1 MKINKVITVT
11 LDSEDVEK
19 AIKDYIVKSDDSLK
33 NINVSATEIDG
44 TFKIA
49 ITQDAVDA
57 PAVKVDPFKED
68 TPENTEGSVEE
79 DLASEAAVSETEES
93 DTTTDYNPFG
103 L

>member
-33 NINVSATEIDG
+33 NINVSATEVDG

-49 ITQDAVDA
+49 ITQDAVDV
-57 PAVKVDPFKED
+57 PAVKVED
-68 TPENTEGSVEE
+68 TPESTEGSVEN
-79 DLASEAAVSETEES
+79 DLGSTEEET
-93 DTTTDYNPFG
+93 DTTSDDNPFG

>member
-33 NINVSATEIDG
+33 NINVSATEVDG
-44 TFKIA
+44 TFKIT
-49 ITQDAVDA
+49 ITQDAVDV
-57 PAVKVDPFKED
+57 PAVKVED
-68 TPENTEGSVEE
+68 ISESTEGSVEN
-79 DLASEAAVSETEES
+79 DLGSTEEET
-93 DTTTDYNPFG
+93 DTTTDDNPFG

>member
-33 NINVSATEIDG
+33 NINVSAAEVDG
-44 TFKIA
+44 TFKIT
-49 ITQDAVDA
+49 ITQDAVDV
-57 PAVKVDPFKED
+57 PAVKVED
-68 TPENTEGSVEE
+68 IPESTEGSVEN
-79 DLASEAAVSETEES
+79 DLGSAEEETDTAS
-93 DTTTDYNPFG
+93 DDNPFG

>member
-33 NINVSATEIDG
+33 NINVSATEVDG

-49 ITQDAVDA
+49 ITQDAVDV
-57 PAVKVDPFKED
+57 PAVKVEEPD
-68 TPENTEGSVEE
+68 TTVSDDDSVEK
-79 DLASEAAVSETEES
+79 DLGEPDTTES
-93 DTTTDYNPFG
+93 DSNDNPFG

>member
-33 NINVSATEIDG
+33 NINVSAAEVDG
-44 TFKIA
+44 TFKIT
-49 ITQDAVDA
+49 ITQDAVDV
-57 PAVKVDPFKED
+57 PAVKVKDI
-68 TPENTEGSVEE
+68 PESTEGSVEN
-79 DLASEAAVSETEES
+79 DLGSTEEEP
-93 DTTTDYNPFG
+93 DTTTDDNPFG

>member
-33 NINVSATEIDG
+33 NINVSATEVDG

-49 ITQDAVDA
+49 ITQDAVDV
-57 PAVKVDPFKED
+57 PAVKVEN
-68 TPENTEGSVEE
+68 TPESTEGSVEE
-79 DLASEAAVSETEES
+79 DLASEAAVSEAETDTAS
-93 DTTTDYNPFG
+93 DDNPFG

>member
-49 ITQDAVDA
+49 ITQDAVDV
-57 PAVKVDPFKED
+57 PAVKVEE
-68 TPENTEGSVEE
+68 PETTVSDDDSVEK
-79 DLASEAAVSETEES
+79 DLGSAEEETDTAS
-93 DTTTDYNPFG
+93 DDNPFG

>member
-49 ITQDAVDA
+49 ITQDAVDV
-57 PAVKVDPFKED
+57 PAVKVEE
-68 TPENTEGSVEE
+68 PETTVSDDDSVEK
-79 DLASEAAVSETEES
+79 DLGSTEEET

>member
-11 LDSEDVEK
+11 LDSEDVKK

-33 NINVSATEIDG
+33 NINVSATEVDG

-49 ITQDAVDA
+49 ITQDAVDV
-57 PAVKVDPFKED
+57 PAVKVED
-68 TPENTEGSVEE
+68 IPESTEGSVEN
-79 DLASEAAVSETEES
+79 DLGSTEEETDTAS
-93 DTTTDYNPFG
+93 DDNPFG

>member
-33 NINVSATEIDG
+33 NINVSAAEVDG
-44 TFKIA
+44 TFKIT
-49 ITQDAVDA
+49 ITQDAVDV
-57 PAVKVDPFKED
+57 PAVKVED
-68 TPENTEGSVEE
+68 IPESTEGSVEN
-79 DLASEAAVSETEES
+79 DLGSTEEES
-93 DTTTDYNPFG
+93 DTTTTTDDNPFG

>member
-33 NINVSATEIDG
+33 NINVSATEVDG

-49 ITQDAVDA
+49 ITQDAVDV
-57 PAVKVDPFKED
+57 PAVKVEE
-68 TPENTEGSVEE
+68 PETTVSDDDSVEK
-79 DLASEAAVSETEES
+79 DLGEPETEETDTAS
-93 DTTTDYNPFG
+93 DDNPFG

>member
-19 AIKDYIVKSDDSLK
+19 AIKDYIVKSDDSLSSIK
-33 NINVSATEIDG
+33 VSVTEVDG

-49 ITQDAVDA
+49 ITQDAVDV
-57 PAVKVDPFKED
+57 PAVKVED
-68 TPENTEGSVEE
+68 TPESTEGSVEE
-79 DLASEAAVSETEES
+79 DLASEAAVSEAEETDTVS
-93 DTTTDYNPFG
+93 DDNPFG

>member
-33 NINVSATEIDG
+33 NINVSAAEVDG
-44 TFKIA
+44 TFKIT
-49 ITQDAVDA
+49 ITQDAVDV
-57 PAVKVDPFKED
+57 PTVKVED
-68 TPENTEGSVEE
+68 IPESTEGSVEN
-79 DLASEAAVSETEES
+79 DLGSTEEETNTAS
-93 DTTTDYNPFG
+93 DDNPFG

>member
-19 AIKDYIVKSDDSLK
+19 AIKDYIVKSDDSLSSIK
-33 NINVSATEIDG
+33 VSVTEVDG

-49 ITQDAVDA
+49 IIQDAVDV
-57 PAVKVDPFKED
+57 PAVKVED
-68 TPENTEGSVEE
+68 TPESTEGSVEE

-93 DTTTDYNPFG
+93 DTTTDDNPFG

>member
-33 NINVSATEIDG
+33 NINVSAAEVDG
-44 TFKIA
+44 TFKIT
-49 ITQDAVDA
+49 ITQDAVDV
-57 PAVKVDPFKED
+57 PAVKVED
-68 TPENTEGSVEE
+68 IPESTEGSVEN
-79 DLASEAAVSETEES
+79 DLGSTEEET
-93 DTTTDYNPFG
+93 DTTTTDDNPFG

>member
-33 NINVSATEIDG
+33 NINVSAAEVDG
-44 TFKIA
+44 TFKIT
-49 ITQDAVDA
+49 ITQDAVDV
-57 PAVKVDPFKED
+57 PAVKVED
-68 TPENTEGSVEE
+68 IPESTEGSVEN
-79 DLASEAAVSETEES
+79 DLGSIEEETDTAS
-93 DTTTDYNPFG
+93 DDNPFG

>member
-33 NINVSATEIDG
+33 NINVSATEVDG

-49 ITQDAVDA
+49 ITQDAVDV
-57 PAVKVDPFKED
+57 PAVKVED
-68 TPENTEGSVEE
+68 ITESTEGSVEN
-79 DLASEAAVSETEES
+79 DLGSTEEETDTAS
-93 DTTTDYNPFG
+93 DDNPFG

>member
-33 NINVSATEIDG
+33 NINVSATEVDG

-49 ITQDAVDA
+49 ITQDAVDV
-57 PAVKVDPFKED
+57 PAVKVEE
-68 TPENTEGSVEE
+68 PETTVSDDDSVEK
-79 DLASEAAVSETEES
+79 DLGSTEEETDTAS
-93 DTTTDYNPFG
+93 DDNPFG

>member
-49 ITQDAVDA
+49 ITQDAVDV
-57 PAVKVDPFKED
+57 PAVKVED
-68 TPENTEGSVEE
+68 IPESTEGSVEN
-79 DLASEAAVSETEES
+79 DLGSTEEET
-93 DTTTDYNPFG
+93 DTTTDDNPFG

>member
-33 NINVSATEIDG
+33 NINVSVTETDG
-44 TFKIA
+44 VFKIA
-49 ITQDAVDA
+49 ITQDAVDV
-57 PAVKVDPFKED
+57 PAVKVEE
-68 TPENTEGSVEE
+68 PETTVSDDDSVEK
-79 DLASEAAVSETEES
+79 DLGEPDTTES
-93 DTTTDYNPFG
+93 DSNDNPFG

>member
-19 AIKDYIVKSDDSLK
+19 AIKDYIVKSDDSLSSIK
-33 NINVSATEIDG
+33 VSVTEVDG

-49 ITQDAVDA
+49 ITQDAVDV
-57 PAVKVDPFKED
+57 PAVKVED
-68 TPENTEGSVEE
+68 TPESTEGSVEE
-79 DLASEAAVSETEES
+79 DLASEAAVSETEET
-93 DTTTDYNPFG
+93 DTTTDDNPFG

>member
-33 NINVSATEIDG
+33 NINVSAAEVDG
-44 TFKIA
+44 TFKIT
-49 ITQDAVDA
+49 ITQDAVDV
-57 PAVKVDPFKED
+57 PTVKVED
-68 TPENTEGSVEE
+68 IPESTEGSVEN
-79 DLASEAAVSETEES
+79 DLGSTEEET
-93 DTTTDYNPFG
+93 DTTTDDNPFG

>member
-33 NINVSATEIDG
+33 NINVSATEVDG

-49 ITQDAVDA
+49 ITQDAVDV
-57 PAVKVDPFKED
+57 PAVKVED
-68 TPENTEGSVEE
+68 IPENTEGSVEE
-79 DLASEAAVSETEES
+79 DLGSTEEEPT
-93 DTTTDYNPFG
+93 TTTDDNPFG

>member
-33 NINVSATEIDG
+33 NINVSATEVDG
-44 TFKIA
+44 TFKIT
-49 ITQDAVDA
+49 ITQDAVDV
-57 PAVKVDPFKED
+57 PAVKVED
-68 TPENTEGSVEE
+68 IPESTEGSVEN
-79 DLASEAAVSETEES
+79 DLGSTEEET
-93 DTTTDYNPFG
+93 DTTTDDNPFG

>member
-33 NINVSATEIDG
+33 NINVSATEVDG

-49 ITQDAVDA
+49 ITQDAVDV
-57 PAVKVDPFKED
+57 PTVKVEE
-68 TPENTEGSVEE
+68 PETTVSDDDSVEK
-79 DLASEAAVSETEES
+79 DLGEPDTTES
-93 DTTTDYNPFG
+93 DSNDNPFG

>member
-11 LDSEDVEK
+11 LDSKDVEK
-19 AIKDYIVKSDDSLK
+19 AIKDYIVKSDDSLSSIK
-33 NINVSATEIDG
+33 VSVTEVDG

-49 ITQDAVDA
+49 ITQDAVDV
-57 PAVKVDPFKED
+57 PAVKVED
-68 TPENTEGSVEE
+68 IPESTEGSVEE

-93 DTTTDYNPFG
+93 NTTDDNPFG

>member
-19 AIKDYIVKSDDSLK
+19 AIKDYIVKSDDSLSSIK
-33 NINVSATEIDG
+33 VSVTEVDG

-49 ITQDAVDA
+49 ITQDAVDV
-57 PAVKVDPFKED
+57 PAVKVED
-68 TPENTEGSVEE
+68 TPESTEGSVEE
-79 DLASEAAVSETEES
+79 DLASEAAVSEAEEP
-93 DTTTDYNPFG
+93 DTTTDDNPFG

>member
-19 AIKDYIVKSDDSLK
+19 AIKDYIVKSDDSLSSIK
-33 NINVSATEIDG
+33 VSVTEVDG

-49 ITQDAVDA
+49 ITQDAVDV
-57 PAVKVDPFKED
+57 PAVKVED
-68 TPENTEGSVEE
+68 TPESTEGSVEE
-79 DLASEAAVSETEES
+79 DLASEAAVSEAEET
-93 DTTTDYNPFG
+93 DTTTDDNPFG

>member
-49 ITQDAVDA
+49 ITQDAVDV
-57 PAVKVDPFKED
+57 PAVKVED
-68 TPENTEGSVEE
+68 ISESTEGSVEN
-79 DLASEAAVSETEES
+79 DLGSTEEET
-93 DTTTDYNPFG
+93 DTTTDDNPFG

>member
-33 NINVSATEIDG
+33 NINVSASEVDG
-44 TFKIA
+44 TFKIT
-49 ITQDAVDA
+49 ITQDAVDV
-57 PAVKVDPFKED
+57 PAVKVED
-68 TPENTEGSVEE
+68 IPESTEGSVEN
-79 DLASEAAVSETEES
+79 DLGSTEEES
-93 DTTTDYNPFG
+93 DTASDDNPFG

>member
-33 NINVSATEIDG
+33 NINVIATEIDG

-49 ITQDAVDA
+49 ITQDAVDV
-57 PAVKVDPFKED
+57 PAVKVED
-68 TPENTEGSVEE
+68 IPESTEGSVEN
-79 DLASEAAVSETEES
+79 DLGSTEEEP
-93 DTTTDYNPFG
+93 DTTTTDDNPFG

>member
-33 NINVSATEIDG
+33 NINVSATEVDG

-49 ITQDAVDA
+49 ITQDAVDV
-57 PAVKVDPFKED
+57 PAVKVED
-68 TPENTEGSVEE
+68 IPESTEGSVEN
-79 DLASEAAVSETEES
+79 DLGSTEEEPDTAS
-93 DTTTDYNPFG
+93 DDNPFG

>member
-19 AIKDYIVKSDDSLK
+19 AIKDYIVKSDDSLSSIK
-33 NINVSATEIDG
+33 VSVTEVDG

-49 ITQDAVDA
+49 IIQDAVDV
-57 PAVKVDPFKED
+57 PAVKVED
-68 TPENTEGSVEE
+68 TPESTEGSVEE
-79 DLASEAAVSETEES
+79 DLASEAAVSEAEET
-93 DTTTDYNPFG
+93 DTTTDDNPFG

>member
-33 NINVSATEIDG
+33 NINVSAAEVDG
-44 TFKIA
+44 TFKIT
-49 ITQDAVDA
+49 ITQDAVDV
-57 PAVKVDPFKED
+57 PAVKVED
-68 TPENTEGSVEE
+68 IPESTEGSVEN
-79 DLASEAAVSETEES
+79 DLGSTEEET
-93 DTTTDYNPFG
+93 DTTTDDNPFG